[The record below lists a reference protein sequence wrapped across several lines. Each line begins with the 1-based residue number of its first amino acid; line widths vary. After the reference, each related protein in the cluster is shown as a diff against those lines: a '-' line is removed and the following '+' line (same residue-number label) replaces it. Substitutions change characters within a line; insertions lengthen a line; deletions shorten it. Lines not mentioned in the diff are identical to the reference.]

1 MGNERGSSRCCSAAK
16 TSYGLGTIYLR
27 SELGAVVLTT
37 CYVMPSL
44 LAT

>member
-27 SELGAVVLTT
+27 SELGAVVLTR
-37 CYVMPSL
+37 YVMPSL